1 MREGRG
7 ARVAGAIATARE
19 LLAGVARRYREED
32 LSDRA
37 AAQTYWG
44 FLSLFPALIV
54 AVALLG
60 LFGDYPETY
69 RSVVSTLREA
79 APGEAVDALDGAL
92 EDAVRSRQ
100 TAGGLLGVGLVLS
113 LYSASSGIGAILR
126 SIQAI
131 YGTTGRSFVRGHL
144 ERLPLTLEAM
154 ALFALAFL
162 AIVVAGPVFSLI
174 ASEAGIDE
182 SVSRAVSLLRWPVGV
197 AALTGIALLLYRAGS
212 NRERRARDLL
222 PGACAASVLWL
233 VASAGFSL
241 YVAGFGAYDATYGSL
256 GAVIVL
262 LIWLWIGNL
271 ALLGGA
277 ALNRELDERRRDAPG

>member
-1 MREGRG
+1 VREGRG

-144 ERLPLTLEAM
+144 ERLALTLEAM

-212 NRERRARDLL
+212 NRERRARGLL

-262 LIWLWIGNL
+262 LIYN
-271 ALLGGA
+271 AVT
-277 ALNRELDERRRDAPG
+277 RRRRPVGY